1 MKRAFDTVDH
11 NLLLNKLF
19 KYGIKNSPLNWLR
32 SYLTKRTQEV
42 VLTNNNV
49 VYKSNTSVVTMG
61 VPQGS
66 VLGPLLF
73 LIFINDIVDHLD
85 NSFVTLF
92 ADDTSTAVSAPNIR
106 ELSILANTAV
116 NNMVKFCS
124 NNGLTLNNTKTES
137 LSFSTKEINQSV
149 LVNINNKSIPQN
161 HSIKFL
167 GLYLDAR
174 LTWDNQIDYLSKKLA
189 TQCFVIWQLRNK
201 VGLDILKSYYYAYV
215 HSSINYGIMCWGNS
229 ARSNEILTIQKKII
243 RTILFKSR
251 TTSCRELFKKLNLL
265 TVPSLYI
272 FNSVIFVKSNPE
284 HFVQARDG
292 CALYGLRTNH
302 NISIPHHRLSLVA
315 NGPTVM
321 GIKLFNKLPSNIKNL
336 VKLTDFKAAVRNL
349 LIRSSFYS
357 VTEYF
362 NSNFSN

>member
-1 MKRAFDTVDH
+1 
-11 NLLLNKLF
+11 
-19 KYGIKNSPLNWLR
+19 
-32 SYLTKRTQEV
+32 
-42 VLTNNNV
+42 
-49 VYKSNTSVVTMG
+49 
-61 VPQGS
+61 
-66 VLGPLLF
+66 
-73 LIFINDIVDHLD
+73 
-85 NSFVTLF
+85 
-92 ADDTSTAVSAPNIR
+92 
-106 ELSILANTAV
+106 
-116 NNMVKFCS
+116 MVKFCS

-137 LSFSTKEINQSV
+137 LSFSTREVNQSV

-272 FNSVIFVKSNPE
+272 FNSVIFVKTNPE